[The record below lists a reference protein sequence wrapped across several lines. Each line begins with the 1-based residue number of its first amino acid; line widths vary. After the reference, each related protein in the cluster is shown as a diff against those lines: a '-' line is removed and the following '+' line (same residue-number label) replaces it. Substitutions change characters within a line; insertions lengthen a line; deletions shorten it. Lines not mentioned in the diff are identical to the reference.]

1 MKNAARPFRIGSKGN
16 WLMWLVGGVGFAG
29 SLLAFVLSF
38 FPPGQINVGGN
49 TIWFSV
55 LIGGVVLFVV
65 LPFIIY
71 ACRKPSWVNPTSNFV
86 PFHWETSP
94 ESQKLLAEAKASY
107 EAEQNGTSSD
117 ADAATATTSATDSH
131 SADSADN
138 SKS

>member
-1 MKNAARPFRIGSKGN
+1 
-16 WLMWLVGGVGFAG
+16 
-29 SLLAFVLSF
+29 FVLSF

-94 ESQKLLAEAKASY
+94 ESQKLLAEAKAAY
-107 EAEQNGTSSD
+107 EAEQNASSSD
-117 ADAATATTSATDSH
+117 SGVTTAAATPTDSM
-131 SADSADN
+131 SADSADS